1 VKYLLTILLASCA
14 VPDRINHGITGPHG
28 DSPSMAAMCLYST
41 GARLPE
47 APFHGVTVEFS
58 DQIGT
63 AYNYRDSI
71 VAPTGSSERVLAHE
85 FVHVA
90 LTRYAPH
97 VANHHQWMEQN
108 GTCFG
113 GCVSIPT
120 GRYNKGCE

>member
-1 VKYLLTILLASCA
+1 MKYLLTILLASCA

-47 APFHGVTVEFS
+47 APFQGVTVEFS
-58 DQIGT
+58 DQIDT
-63 AYNYRDSI
+63 AYNYRGSI

-97 VANHHQWMEQN
+97 VANHHQWMEQH

-113 GCVSIPT
+113 GCVSMPT
-120 GRYNKGCE
+120 GHYSRGCE